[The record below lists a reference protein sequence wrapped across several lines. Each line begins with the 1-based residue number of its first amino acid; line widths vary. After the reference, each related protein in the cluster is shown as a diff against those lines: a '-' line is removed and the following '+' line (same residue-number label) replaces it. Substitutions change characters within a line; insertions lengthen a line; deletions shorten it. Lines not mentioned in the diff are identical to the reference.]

1 MFSLILEK
9 LASLPNEEDAVNILK
24 QQLQKEHNVLK
35 SKVEEV
41 QLKLTSPTLENRK
54 IGDFSLDGI
63 VFLKLQVM

>member
-54 IGDFSLDGI
+54 VGDFSLDGI